1 MSNPAWIDGV
11 HCDLSEA
18 KVSIEDRGYLL
29 GDGVYEVI
37 RIYNRQP
44 FYLSAHLE
52 RLERSA
58 AAIRI
63 KLPYTKK
70 ELESEIGELVG
81 KSSYADGY
89 IYMQLTRGSAKRD
102 HLFPADVEPT
112 LAMYVRDLPPLP
124 DLEKVKPAACITVPD
139 ERWLNCYIKTTN
151 LLPNLLARQ
160 KAHESAAIEA
170 LFYRPGGLLTE
181 GTRSN
186 LFAVLDGV
194 VHTHPSTNLIL
205 PGITR
210 EIVIGLIQKLAIPF
224 KEEAFKVDDIGRA
237 SEVWITSTT
246 LEVQPIH
253 SVDGTALDNTCPG
266 ETSLQLMKEF
276 RNLVTEER

>member
-37 RIYNRQP
+37 RIYNGQP
-44 FYLSAHLE
+44 FYLAAHLE

-63 KLPYTKK
+63 EIPYAKK
-70 ELESEIGELVG
+70 ELETAISELIA

-102 HLFPADVEPT
+102 HLFPGDAKPT
-112 LAMYVRDLPPLP
+112 LVMYVRELPPLP
-124 DLEKVKPAACITVPD
+124 DLENVNPAACITVPD
-139 ERWLNCYIKTTN
+139 ERWLNCYIKTIN

-160 KAHESAAIEA
+160 KAHESGAIEA
-170 LFYRPGGLLTE
+170 LFYRPGGWLTE

-186 LFAVLDGV
+186 LFAVLDGIV
-194 VHTHPSTNLIL
+194 YTHPATNLIL

-210 EIVIGLIQKLAIPF
+210 EIVIGLIQKLGIPF
-224 KEEAFKVDDIGRA
+224 KEEAFYLDHIGKA

-246 LEVQPIH
+246 LEVQPINLIDH
-253 SVDGTALDNTCPG
+253 SELGYPCPG
-266 ETSLQLMKEF
+266 ETCLQLMKEF
-276 RNLVTEER
+276 RSLVAEAR

>member
-1 MSNPAWIDGV
+1 MSNLAWIDGV

-37 RIYNRQP
+37 RIYNGYP
-44 FYLSAHLE
+44 FYLAAHLD

-63 KLPYTKK
+63 ELPYTKE
-70 ELESEIGELVG
+70 ELETAVDELLG
-81 KSSYADGY
+81 KSSYTDGY
-89 IYMQLTRGSAKRD
+89 IYVQLTRGSAKRD

-112 LAMYVRDLPPLP
+112 LVMYVRDLPPLP
-124 DLEKVKPAACITVPD
+124 DLEEVKPAACITVPD
-139 ERWLNCYIKTTN
+139 ERWLNCYIKTIN

-170 LFYRPGGLLTE
+170 IFYRPGHLLTE

-186 LFAVLDGV
+186 LFAVIDGV
-194 VHTHPSTNLIL
+194 VYTHPATNLIL

-210 EIVIGLIQKLAIPF
+210 EIVIGLIHKLAIPF
-224 KEEAFKVDDIGRA
+224 KEEAFKLEDIRRA

-253 SVDGTALDNTCPG
+253 SIDGTALNYTCPG
-266 ETSLQLMKEF
+266 EISLRLMKEF
-276 RNLVTEER
+276 RSLIKEK

>member
-44 FYLSAHLE
+44 FYLTAHLD
-52 RLERSA
+52 RMERSA

-63 KLPYTKK
+63 ELPYSKT
-70 ELESEIGELVG
+70 ELEVAIAELVG

-102 HLFPADVEPT
+102 HLFPGDVEPT
-112 LAMYVRDLPPLP
+112 LVIYVRELPPLP
-124 DLEKVKPAACITVPD
+124 DLESVNPASCITVPD
-139 ERWLNCYIKTTN
+139 ERWLNCYIKTIN

-160 KAHESAAIEA
+160 KAHESGALEA

-194 VHTHPSTNLIL
+194 VHTHPATNLIL

-210 EIVIGLIQKLAIPF
+210 EIVIGLIQKLDIPF
-224 KEEAFKVDDIGRA
+224 KEEAFKLDDIRKA

-246 LEVQPIH
+246 LEVQPIYSIDE
-253 SVDGTALDNTCPG
+253 SVPGYPCPG
-266 ETSLQLMKEF
+266 ETCLQLMKEF
-276 RNLVTEER
+276 RNLIVEVR